1 MGVKRRS
8 VSGHAK
14 GERVK
19 AESKGMPIQKETAM
33 KSHLGL
39 AAALLLAACGAEDAG
54 PPPAGVIALSD
65 QFKSDFALIDQ
76 DGKTMTQADIKGRV
90 GVVYF
95 GFASCPDVCPLA
107 LGRLSA
113 ALNELAPGDREKVAP
128 LFITV
133 DPGRDTP
140 EKLKAFLAFDERI
153 TGLTG
158 ERAAIEAAKANF
170 KVFAEPEA
178 SADSALG
185 YTMQHTSFFYLIDRA
200 GALRVALEDTLTPA
214 EIADA
219 IRRTL

>member
-1 MGVKRRS
+1 MLRLLS
-8 VSGHAK
+8 A
-14 GERVK
+14 
-19 AESKGMPIQKETAM
+19 
-33 KSHLGL
+33 
-39 AAALLLAACGAEDAG
+39 AAALFLVACGGEAEDAR
-54 PPPAGVIALSD
+54 PRPGVIELSD
-65 QFKSDFALIDQ
+65 QFSADFALVDQ
-76 DGKTMTQADIKGRV
+76 DGAVMRDEDIKGRV

-113 ALNELAPGDREKVAP
+113 ALNELKPAELEKVAP

-140 EKLKAFLAFDERI
+140 EKLKSFLAFDDRI

-158 ERAAIEAAKANF
+158 ERIAVEAVKTNF

-200 GALRVALEDTLTPA
+200 GALKVALEDTLTPA

-219 IRRTL
+219 IRRVL